1 MLLCISVCVKKMML
15 KQQQQKLAGMEV
27 KKKRSSSFQK
37 EEKVAGVDGQ
47 LLDLS
52 GMSLETLPV
61 VIDPSLNMTLVTTL
75 DLSSN
80 FLQVCSGLRVIS
92 LCWNIT

>member
-1 MLLCISVCVKKMML
+1 MYKCVGIEDML
-15 KQQQQKLAGMEV
+15 KQQQPPVRMEL

-37 EEKVAGVDGQ
+37 DEKTGGVDEQ
-47 LLDLS
+47 VLDLS

-61 VIDPSLNMTLVTTL
+61 VLNPSLNVTLVTTL

-80 FLQVCSGLRVIS
+80 FLQVCSYGIMALFTYYV
-92 LCWNIT
+92 CVE